1 MKNRSPGCLGRLF
14 LKAVTLES
22 RSPGS
27 VVTSHAVT
35 PESRSP
41 GSVVTNKRS
50 TTDAGTLRAARHSR
64 RTLCDKRRG
73 GFTLIELLV
82 VVLIIG
88 ILAAVALPQYQY
100 AVERARLSEVFI
112 LSKHLKEAEEVY
124 RLANGAYTN
133 SFEELGVKIPSGWAE
148 QVGEGPIW
156 IKTPFDIS
164 LLQDTDRVLVTMAKK
179 NGSYLSLTH
188 YLDSL
193 GGGRVC
199 CSYAASNYKADRLC
213 QSLGG
218 TAAQTR
224 CNGACRCFD
233 IP

>member
-1 MKNRSPGCLGRLF
+1 MKNFSTGRLGGLF
-14 LKAVTLES
+14 NVVIPECFY
-22 RSPGS
+22 RGS
-27 VVTSHAVT
+27 Q
-35 PESRSP
+35 PL
-41 GSVVTNKRS
+41 TN
-50 TTDAGTLRAARHSR
+50 TTRFPITTFGNDVGRGHI
-64 RTLCDKRRG
+64 G

-100 AVERARLSEVFI
+100 AVERARLSEAFI
-112 LSKHLKEAEEVY
+112 LSKHLKDAEEVY
-124 RLANGAYTN
+124 HMANGVYTN
-133 SFEELGVKIPSGWAE
+133 SFEELGVQIPSGYRAGQDGE
-148 QVGEGPIW
+148 QPIW
-156 IKTPFDIS
+156 NKTPFNIS
-164 LLQDTDRVLVTMAKK
+164 LLQDTDRVLVTMAK

-218 TAAQTR
+218 TAAQAR
-224 CNGACRCFD
+224 CNGACRCFT

>member
-1 MKNRSPGCLGRLF
+1 MKNHSTGRLGRLF
-14 LKAVTLES
+14 NAVI
-22 RSPGS
+22 
-27 VVTSHAVT
+27 
-35 PESRSP
+35 PE
-41 GSVVTNKRS
+41 T
-50 TTDAGTLRAARHSR
+50 AARSA
-64 RTLCDKRRG
+64 RG
-73 GFTLIELLV
+73 SQPYEKTTRIPITTFGNDVRKGYLRGFTLIELLV

>member
-1 MKNRSPGCLGRLF
+1 MKNRSPGRLGRLF
-14 LKAVTLES
+14 FSAVTLES

-35 PESRSP
+35 LESRSP
-41 GSVVTNKRS
+41 GSVVINKRN
-50 TTDAGTLRAARHSR
+50 TADARTLRAAQHSR
-64 RTLCDKRRG
+64 MTLCDERRG

-100 AVERARLSEVFI
+100 AVERARLSEAFI

-133 SFEELGVKIPSGWAE
+133 SFEELGVQIPSGWAE

-156 IKTPFDIS
+156 IKTPFNIS
-164 LLQDTDRVLVTMAKK
+164 LLQDTDRVLVTMAK

-199 CSYAASNYKADRLC
+199 CSYADSDYKADRLC